1 MKTSNKIN
9 DKFDLA
15 IFFPT
20 IILIVIGLLGI
31 FSATNNNP
39 TAHGAFQKQF
49 ILALVALLFFFIAYF
64 LPVRIYKSLAVPS
77 YIFSIIILIA
87 VLLMGHTVYG
97 AKSWIN
103 LGPIGFQPSEFA
115 KIGFIFMLSYLLTS
129 DKRNPNNLKDFLI
142 LMLYSLIPIVLI
154 LIEPDMGTVIIYVFI
169 LIAMLFWSGID
180 LFYVFVTLSPVV
192 VLFASF
198 FGISAFLFAMI
209 IVFVLLLYFKRNI
222 FINISIVIMNMAGAY
237 IFDYAFRFLKPH
249 QQKRIETFIN
259 PTSDPLG
266 AGYNILQAQLA
277 IGSGGFGGKGFLKGN
292 QTQLS
297 FIPKQWT
304 DFIFS
309 VIGEEF
315 GFIGSVL
322 IVILFVIILTR
333 LLNIAGQINDKFE
346 SLVVIGVLTLLLSH
360 FTINIGMNLGVAP
373 VVGIPL
379 PFLSY
384 GGSSLII
391 NMFLLGVTLNFYK
404 NRREHT

>member
-1 MKTSNKIN
+1 MKGPHKIS
-9 DKFDLA
+9 DKFDFT
-15 IFFPT
+15 IFFAT
-20 IILIVIGLLGI
+20 IFLITIGLLGI

-39 TAHGAFQKQF
+39 TAHGAFQKQ
-49 ILALVALLFFFIAYF
+49 LLMALVAFVIFFLAYF
-64 LPVRIYKSLAVPS
+64 LPPRIYKSLATPS
-77 YIFSIIILIA
+77 YILSIIILIA
-87 VLLMGHTVYG
+87 VLMMGRTVYG

-115 KIGFIFMLSYLLTS
+115 KIGFIFMLSYLLTGER
-129 DKRNPNNLKDFLI
+129 RNPNNIKDFLV
-142 LMLYSLIPIVLI
+142 LMFYSLIPIVLI
-154 LIEPDMGTVIIYVFI
+154 LIEPDMGTVIVYLFI

-198 FGISAFLFAMI
+198 FGIAAFLLAMF

-237 IFDYAFRFLKPH
+237 LFDYAFQFLKPH

-277 IGSGGFGGKGFLKGN
+277 IGSGGLWGKGFLKGN

-309 VIGEEF
+309 VAGEEF
-315 GFIGSVL
+315 GFVGSVL
-322 IVILFVIILTR
+322 IVMLFIIVFIR

-346 SLVVIGVLTLLLSH
+346 SLVVIGVLTLLLTH

-391 NMFLLGVTLNFYK
+391 NMFLLGVALNFYK

>member
-1 MKTSNKIN
+1 VKGSHKLS
-9 DKFDLA
+9 DKFDFT
-15 IFFPT
+15 IFFST
-20 IILIVIGLLGI
+20 MLLITIGLLGI

-39 TAHGAFQKQF
+39 TAQGAFQKQF
-49 ILALVALLFFFIAYF
+49 IMALVALVIFFITYF
-64 LPVRIYKSLAVPS
+64 LPARLYKSLATPS
-77 YIFSIIILIA
+77 YILSIIILIA

-115 KIGFIFMLSYLLTS
+115 KIGFIFMLSYLLTGER
-129 DKRNPNNLKDFLI
+129 RNPNNIKDFLV
-142 LMLYSLIPIVLI
+142 LMFYSFIPIILI
-154 LIEPDMGTVIIYVFI
+154 LIEPDMGTVIVYLFI

-198 FGISAFLFAMI
+198 FGIAAFLLAMI
-209 IVFVLLLYFKRNI
+209 IVFALLLYFKRNI

-237 IFDYAFRFLKPH
+237 LFDYAFQFLKPH

-277 IGSGGFGGKGFLKGN
+277 IGSGGIWGKGFLKGN

-309 VIGEEF
+309 VPGEEF

-322 IVILFVIILTR
+322 IVLLFTIIFIR
-333 LLNIAGQINDKFE
+333 LLNIASQINDKFE
-346 SLVVIGVLTLLLSH
+346 SLVVVGVLTLLLTH

-391 NMFLLGVTLNFYK
+391 NMFLLGVALNFYK

>member
-1 MKTSNKIN
+1 MKGSHKLS
-9 DKFDLA
+9 DKFDFT
-15 IFFPT
+15 IFFST
-20 IILIVIGLLGI
+20 MLLITIGLLGI

-39 TAHGAFQKQF
+39 TAQGAFQKQF
-49 ILALVALLFFFIAYF
+49 IMALVALVIFFITYF
-64 LPVRIYKSLAVPS
+64 LPARLYKSLATPS
-77 YIFSIIILIA
+77 YILSIIILIA

-115 KIGFIFMLSYLLTS
+115 KIGFIFMLSYLLTGER
-129 DKRNPNNLKDFLI
+129 RNPNNIKDFLV
-142 LMLYSLIPIVLI
+142 LMFYSFIPIILI
-154 LIEPDMGTVIIYVFI
+154 LIEPDMGTVIVYLFI

-198 FGISAFLFAMI
+198 FGIAAFLLAMI
-209 IVFVLLLYFKRNI
+209 IVFALLLYFKRNI

-237 IFDYAFRFLKPH
+237 LFDYAFQFLKPH

-277 IGSGGFGGKGFLKGN
+277 IGSGGIWGKGFLKGN

-309 VIGEEF
+309 VPGEEF

-322 IVILFVIILTR
+322 IVLLFTIIFIR
-333 LLNIAGQINDKFE
+333 LLNIASQINDKFE
-346 SLVVIGVLTLLLSH
+346 SLVVVGVLTLLLTH

-391 NMFLLGVTLNFYK
+391 NMFLLGVALNFYK

>member
-1 MKTSNKIN
+1 M
-9 DKFDLA
+9 
-15 IFFPT
+15 
-20 IILIVIGLLGI
+20 IGLLGI

-39 TAHGAFQKQF
+39 AAHGAFQKQF
-49 ILALVALLFFFIAYF
+49 IMALVALVVFLFAYF
-64 LPVRIYKSLAVPS
+64 LPVRLYKSIAMPS
-77 YIFSIIILIA
+77 YILSLIILIA
-87 VLLMGHTVYG
+87 VLVMGRTVYG

-115 KIGFIFMLSYLLTS
+115 KIGFIFMLSHLLTR
-129 DKRNPNNLKDFLI
+129 DRRNPNNLKDFIILLI
-142 LMLYSLIPIVLI
+142 YSLIPIVLI
-154 LIEPDMGTVIIYVFI
+154 LIEPDMGTVIVYIFI
-169 LIAMLFWSGID
+169 LIAILFWSGID
-180 LFYVFVTLSPVV
+180 LFFVFVTLSPVV

-198 FGISAFLFAMI
+198 FGVAAFLLAMI

-222 FINISIVIMNMAGAY
+222 FINVSIVIMNMAGAY
-237 IFDYAFRFLKPH
+237 LFDYAFQFLKPH

-277 IGSGGFGGKGFLKGN
+277 IGSGGFMGKGFLKGN

-322 IVILFVIILTR
+322 IVLLFVIILVR
-333 LLNIAGQINDKFE
+333 LLNIASQINDKFE
-346 SLVVIGVLTLLLSH
+346 SLVVIGILTLLLTH

-391 NMFLLGVTLNFYK
+391 NMFLLGVALNFYK